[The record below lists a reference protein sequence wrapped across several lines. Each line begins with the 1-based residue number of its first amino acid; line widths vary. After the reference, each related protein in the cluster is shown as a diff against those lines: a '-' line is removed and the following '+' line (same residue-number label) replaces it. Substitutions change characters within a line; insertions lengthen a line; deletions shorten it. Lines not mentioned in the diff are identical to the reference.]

1 MKPLEKTANDLF
13 QHLRTRFSPV
23 TIGDENA
30 EVTTDPMAARFFSFV
45 YEENGE
51 PRGTVSVSIISNRSL
66 KVYFSHDMVESI
78 VNSNNWYGFLKELR
92 FFAKQNL
99 LSFDAR
105 DIQKDQLDTRD
116 FEFIKKNDGPYKEQD
131 VEITESAMYGSKK
144 KSMQKFENATLVV
157 YHKRT
162 VDEEKRGSRSRHI
175 DSIFIESN
183 HERFRFP
190 SNYLNGARAMAVHV
204 SEGGTPYDAIG
215 QHIVSTVVEMQN
227 LAKFARMTRRHAM
240 EDEDAAGIRD
250 RVVETYHAIKRD
262 IMRMQNVNNYRTFA
276 ETFEPTAAATD
287 ADVTALQEKFTR
299 KVWNEQMND
308 LLPSVQR
315 ALEAKVDEADE
326 NATDQDYFE
335 KVAVELGSVLGKTV
349 MLQDYEEG
357 QTYRGMNFVMNGNS
371 IELFQTWKNDGTFS
385 KPVTYLT
392 VDGDEKNLGRFA
404 VWWNNPSD
412 YANDLASAMSDDVN
426 EADIDEN
433 AFNQAAAAA
442 ARAGK
447 DSFEFGGKTY
457 KTKMD
462 KDTAHKLNER
472 SPFKDY
478 RNSMV
483 IYDPATMEVKRT
495 YPMTHG
501 KRASDD
507 AERMDL
513 IATTGDDYMD
523 LVKNKNRMSKD
534 PRIDEASPSVEKT
547 IRNPNFVLLLKK
559 DDAADNMIR
568 TTKFTRADGLLS
580 YIMSDIASRMIGDG
594 ADAVANFASDMSIN
608 IGDEGSSFGTKITPE
623 YKRDKQL
630 AMQLAKRY
638 LDDIKRMATDDEY
651 AATVRKDPK
660 DVYGAKKKRD
670 GGTHESAEA
679 AFENW
684 ANEIFEAT
692 VGTTGTSGTT
702 GTNSSTTNTQV
713 VKALSGGDPAK
724 ARDIKRVSD
733 KLARGQ
739 KLSPAEMPVAG
750 EIAKSV
756 MTTKKPTAAMQAL
769 AQDAHSDLNNDEDLV
784 LEKTLR
790 VKADADYS
798 DDDTTDTQMGSI
810 TVDSDEDRKKRA
822 QKYRDKKPSSIDEDE
837 DLVRESLAL
846 LKRYA
851 GL

>member
-1 MKPLEKTANDLF
+1 MKPLEKTSNDLF

-51 PRGTVSVSIISNRSL
+51 PRGPVSISIISNRSL

-78 VNSNNWYGFLKELR
+78 VNSNDWYGFLKELR

-215 QHIVSTVVEMQN
+215 QHIVSTVTEMQN

-240 EDEDAAGIRD
+240 EDEDAADIRD
-250 RVVETYHAIKRD
+250 RVVETYHAVKRD

-276 ETFEPTAAATD
+276 ETFEPTAAASNS
-287 ADVTALQEKFTR
+287 DVTALQEKFTR

-315 ALEAKVDEADE
+315 ALEAKVDEAD
-326 NATDQDYFE
+326 
-335 KVAVELGSVLGKTV
+335 
-349 MLQDYEEG
+349 
-357 QTYRGMNFVMNGNS
+357 
-371 IELFQTWKNDGTFS
+371 
-385 KPVTYLT
+385 
-392 VDGDEKNLGRFA
+392 
-404 VWWNNPSD
+404 
-412 YANDLASAMSDDVN
+412 
-426 EADIDEN
+426 IDEN

-442 ARAGK
+442 ARAGQ
-447 DSFEFGGKTY
+447 DSFEFNGKTY

-462 KDTAHKLNER
+462 KDTAHKL
-472 SPFKDY
+472 
-478 RNSMV
+478 
-483 IYDPATMEVKRT
+483 
-495 YPMTHG
+495 
-501 KRASDD
+501 
-507 AERMDL
+507 
-513 IATTGDDYMD
+513 
-523 LVKNKNRMSKD
+523 
-534 PRIDEASPSVEKT
+534 DEASPSVEKT

-651 AATVRKDPK
+651 ADTVRKDPK
-660 DVYGAKKKRD
+660 DVYGAKKKRS

-679 AFENW
+679 EFESW

-692 VGTTGTSGTT
+692 VGTTGTTGTT
-702 GTNSSTTNTQV
+702 GSSGSTTNPQV

-739 KLSPAEMPVAG
+739 KLNPAEMPVAG

-769 AQDAHSDLNNDEDLV
+769 AQDTYSDLNDDKDLV

-822 QKYRDKKPSSIDEDE
+822 QKYRDKKLSNMDEDE

>member
-13 QHLRTRFSPV
+13 QNLRTRFSPV

-78 VNSNNWYGFLKELR
+78 VNSNDWYGLLKELR
-92 FFAKQNL
+92 YFAKQNM

-116 FEFIKKNDGPYKEQD
+116 FEFIKKNDGPYKEKD

-162 VDEEKRGSRSRHI
+162 VDEEKRGARSRHI

-215 QHIVSTVVEMQN
+215 QHIVGTVTEMQN

-240 EDEDAAGIRD
+240 EDADAATIRN
-250 RVVETYHAIKRD
+250 RVIETYHGIKKD
-262 IMRMQNVNNYRTFA
+262 IMRMQNVNNYRSFA
-276 ETFEPTAAATD
+276 ETFEPTAAASD

-315 ALEAKVDEADE
+315 ALEATVDEAE
-326 NATDQDYFE
+326 
-335 KVAVELGSVLGKTV
+335 V
-349 MLQDYEEG
+349 
-357 QTYRGMNFVMNGNS
+357 
-371 IELFQTWKNDGTFS
+371 
-385 KPVTYLT
+385 
-392 VDGDEKNLGRFA
+392 
-404 VWWNNPSD
+404 
-412 YANDLASAMSDDVN
+412 
-426 EADIDEN
+426 DEN

-447 DSFEFGGKTY
+447 PEFEFDGKKY

-462 KDTAHKLNER
+462 KETAHKL
-472 SPFKDY
+472 
-478 RNSMV
+478 
-483 IYDPATMEVKRT
+483 
-495 YPMTHG
+495 
-501 KRASDD
+501 
-507 AERMDL
+507 
-513 IATTGDDYMD
+513 
-523 LVKNKNRMSKD
+523 
-534 PRIDEASPSVEKT
+534 DEASPSVEKT
-547 IRNPNFVLLLKK
+547 IKNPNFVLLLKK
-559 DDAADNMIR
+559 DDAADRMIR

-594 ADAVANFASDMSIN
+594 ADAVANFASEMSIN

-630 AMQLAKRY
+630 AMMLAKKY
-638 LDDIKRMATDDEY
+638 LDDIKKMATDEEY

-660 DVYGAKKKRD
+660 DVYGAKKKRA
-670 GGTHESAEA
+670 GGTHESVDA
-679 AFENW
+679 AFEAW
-684 ANEIFEAT
+684 ANEVFEAT
-692 VGTTGTSGTT
+692 VGTVGTSDTT
-702 GTNSSTTNTQV
+702 GTAATTNPQV
-713 VKALSGGDPAK
+713 VKAISGGDPAK
-724 ARDIKRVSD
+724 AREIKRVSD

-769 AQDAHSDLNNDEDLV
+769 AQDAHSDLNDDEDLV

-790 VKADADYS
+790 VKADSDYS
-798 DDDTTDTQMGSI
+798 DNETTDTQMGSI
-810 TVDSDEDRKKRA
+810 TVDSDEERKKRA
-822 QKYRDKKPSSIDEDE
+822 QKYRDKKMLNMEEDNDN

>member
-1 MKPLEKTANDLF
+1 MKPLEKTSNDLF

-51 PRGTVSVSIISNRSL
+51 ARGPVSISIISNRSL

-78 VNSNNWYGFLKELR
+78 VNSNDWYGFLKELR

-215 QHIVSTVVEMQN
+215 QHIVSTVTEMQN

-240 EDEDAAGIRD
+240 EDEDAADIRD
-250 RVVETYHAIKRD
+250 RVVETYHAVKRD

-276 ETFEPTAAATD
+276 ETFEPTAAASNS
-287 ADVTALQEKFTR
+287 DVTALQEKFTR

-315 ALEAKVDEADE
+315 ALEAKVDEAD
-326 NATDQDYFE
+326 
-335 KVAVELGSVLGKTV
+335 
-349 MLQDYEEG
+349 
-357 QTYRGMNFVMNGNS
+357 
-371 IELFQTWKNDGTFS
+371 
-385 KPVTYLT
+385 
-392 VDGDEKNLGRFA
+392 
-404 VWWNNPSD
+404 
-412 YANDLASAMSDDVN
+412 
-426 EADIDEN
+426 IDEN

-442 ARAGK
+442 ARAGQ
-447 DSFEFGGKTY
+447 DSFEFNGKTY

-462 KDTAHKLNER
+462 KDTAHKL
-472 SPFKDY
+472 
-478 RNSMV
+478 
-483 IYDPATMEVKRT
+483 
-495 YPMTHG
+495 
-501 KRASDD
+501 
-507 AERMDL
+507 
-513 IATTGDDYMD
+513 
-523 LVKNKNRMSKD
+523 
-534 PRIDEASPSVEKT
+534 DEASPSVEKT

-608 IGDEGSSFGTKITPE
+608 LGDEGSSFGTKITPE

-651 AATVRKDPK
+651 ADTVRKDPK
-660 DVYGAKKKRD
+660 DVYGAKKKRS

-679 AFENW
+679 EFESW

-692 VGTTGTSGTT
+692 VGTTGTTGTT
-702 GTNSSTTNTQV
+702 GSSGSTTNPQV

-739 KLSPAEMPVAG
+739 KLNPAEMPVAG

-769 AQDAHSDLNNDEDLV
+769 AQDTYSDLNDDKDLV

-822 QKYRDKKPSSIDEDE
+822 QKYRDKKLSNMDEDE

>member
-13 QHLRTRFSPV
+13 QHLRARFSPV

-30 EVTTDPMAARFFSFV
+30 EITTDPMKARFFSFV

-51 PRGTVSVSIISNRSL
+51 SRGTVSVSIISNRSL

-78 VNSNNWYGFLKELR
+78 VNSNDWYGLLKKLR

-116 FEFIKKNDGPYKEQD
+116 FDFIKKNDGPYKEQD

-215 QHIVSTVVEMQN
+215 QHIVGTVTEMQN

-240 EDEDAAGIRD
+240 EDTDAADIRD
-250 RVVETYHAIKRD
+250 RVVETYHAIKKD
-262 IMRMQNVNNYRTFA
+262 IMRMQNVNNYRAFA
-276 ETFEPTAAATD
+276 ETFEPTEASGES
-287 ADVTALQEKFTR
+287 DVTSLQEKFTR
-299 KVWNEQMND
+299 KIWNEQMND

-315 ALEAKVDEADE
+315 ALEAKVDEGRMSDQIIGDSETMSKEDFAKKYGKKMADE
-326 NATDQDYFE
+326 YYE
-335 KVAVELGSVLGKTV
+335 SV
-349 MLQDYEEG
+349 
-357 QTYRGMNFVMNGNS
+357 
-371 IELFQTWKNDGTFS
+371 
-385 KPVTYLT
+385 
-392 VDGDEKNLGRFA
+392 DEA
-404 VWWNNPSD
+404 EV
-412 YANDLASAMSDDVN
+412 
-426 EADIDEN
+426 DEN

-447 DSFEFGGKTY
+447 PEFEFGGKKY

-462 KDTAHKLNER
+462 KETAHKL
-472 SPFKDY
+472 
-478 RNSMV
+478 
-483 IYDPATMEVKRT
+483 
-495 YPMTHG
+495 
-501 KRASDD
+501 
-507 AERMDL
+507 
-513 IATTGDDYMD
+513 
-523 LVKNKNRMSKD
+523 
-534 PRIDEASPSVEKT
+534 DEASPSVEKT

-559 DDAADNMIR
+559 DDDADRMIR

-608 IGDEGSSFGTKITPE
+608 ISDEGSSFGTKITPE

-630 AMQLAKRY
+630 AMQLAKKY

-651 AATVRKDPK
+651 ASTVRKDPK
-660 DVYGAKKKRD
+660 DVYGAKKKRA

-684 ANEIFEAT
+684 ANEVFEAT
-692 VGTTGTSGTT
+692 VGTVGTVGTA
-702 GTNSSTTNTQV
+702 GTKATTNPQV
-713 VKALSGGDPAK
+713 VKAISDGDPDK
-724 ARDIKRVSD
+724 AREIKRVSD

-756 MTTKKPTAAMQAL
+756 MTTKKPVAAMQAL
-769 AQDAHSDLNNDEDLV
+769 AQDAYSDLNSDEDLV

-790 VKADADYS
+790 IKADDDYS
-798 DDDTTDTQMGSI
+798 DDDTADTQMGSI
-810 TVDSDEDRKKRA
+810 TVDSDEERKKRA
-822 QKYRDKKPSSIDEDE
+822 QKYRDKKLSSIDEDE
-837 DLVRESLAL
+837 ELVRESLAL

-851 GL
+851 GM

>member
-1 MKPLEKTANDLF
+1 MKPLEKTSNDLF

-51 PRGTVSVSIISNRSL
+51 SRGTVSISIISNRSL

-78 VNSNNWYGFLKELR
+78 VNSNDWYGFLKELR

-215 QHIVSTVVEMQN
+215 QHIVSTVTEMQN

-240 EDEDAAGIRD
+240 EDGDAADIRD
-250 RVVETYHAIKRD
+250 KVVETYHGIKKD
-262 IMRMQNVNNYRTFA
+262 IMRMQNVNNYKTFA
-276 ETFEPTAAATD
+276 ETFTPTEASGE
-287 ADVTALQEKFTR
+287 ADVSSLQEKFTR

-315 ALEAKVDEADE
+315 ALATESNSETNELRRLAGMSANELDEAGIK
-326 NATDQDYFE
+326 FPR
-335 KVAVELGSVLGKTV
+335 KHVAQAYQIFAKAKNKDALNSEAEALVVDFAIKQLGYSPEDAE
-349 MLQDYEEG
+349 MLAQRAGVKHID
-357 QTYRGMNFVMNGNS
+357 M
-371 IELFQTWKNDGTFS
+371 
-385 KPVTYLT
+385 
-392 VDGDEKNLGRFA
+392 VD
-404 VWWNNPSD
+404 
-412 YANDLASAMSDDVN
+412 

-442 ARAGK
+442 ARAGQ
-447 DSFEFGGKTY
+447 DSFEFDGKTY
-457 KTKMD
+457 KTKMN

-483 IYDPATMEVKRT
+483 IYDPTTMEVKRT
-495 YPMTHG
+495 YPITHG

-507 AERMDL
+507 AKRMNL

-660 DVYGAKKKRD
+660 DVYGAKKKRS

-684 ANEIFEAT
+684 ANEVFEATVGT

-702 GTNSSTTNTQV
+702 ATTNPQV
-713 VKALSGGDPAK
+713 VKAISGGDPAK

-756 MTTKKPTAAMQAL
+756 MTTKKPGAAMQAL
-769 AQDAHSDLNNDEDLV
+769 AQDTYSDLNDDEDLV

-822 QKYRDKKPSSIDEDE
+822 QKYRDKKLSTMDEDE

-851 GL
+851 GI

>member
-1 MKPLEKTANDLF
+1 MKPLEKTSNDLF

-51 PRGTVSVSIISNRSL
+51 ARGTVSVSIISNRSL

-78 VNSNNWYGFLKELR
+78 VNSNDWYGFLKELR

-215 QHIVSTVVEMQN
+215 QHIVSTVTEMQN

-240 EDEDAAGIRD
+240 EDEDAADIRD
-250 RVVETYHAIKRD
+250 RVVETYHAVKRD

-276 ETFEPTAAATD
+276 ETFEPTAAASNS
-287 ADVTALQEKFTR
+287 DVTALQEKFTR

-315 ALEAKVDEADE
+315 ALEAKVDEAD
-326 NATDQDYFE
+326 
-335 KVAVELGSVLGKTV
+335 
-349 MLQDYEEG
+349 
-357 QTYRGMNFVMNGNS
+357 
-371 IELFQTWKNDGTFS
+371 
-385 KPVTYLT
+385 
-392 VDGDEKNLGRFA
+392 
-404 VWWNNPSD
+404 
-412 YANDLASAMSDDVN
+412 
-426 EADIDEN
+426 IDEN

-442 ARAGK
+442 ARAGQ
-447 DSFEFGGKTY
+447 DSFEFNGKTY

-462 KDTAHKLNER
+462 KDTAHKLDER

-483 IYDPATMEVKRT
+483 IYDPTTMEVKRT
-495 YPMTHG
+495 YPITHG

-507 AERMDL
+507 AERLDL

-651 AATVRKDPK
+651 ADTVRKDPK
-660 DVYGAKKKRD
+660 DVYGAKKKRS

-679 AFENW
+679 EFESW

-692 VGTTGTSGTT
+692 VGTVGTT
-702 GTNSSTTNTQV
+702 GTTGPAGARTNPQV
-713 VKALSGGDPAK
+713 VKAISGGDPAK

-739 KLSPAEMPVAG
+739 KLNPAEMPVAG

-769 AQDAHSDLNNDEDLV
+769 AQDTYSDLNDDEDLV

-790 VKADADYS
+790 VKADDDYS

-822 QKYRDKKPSSIDEDE
+822 QKYRDKKLSTMDEDD

>member
-1 MKPLEKTANDLF
+1 MKPLEKTSNDLF

-51 PRGTVSVSIISNRSL
+51 ARGTVSVSIISNRSL

-78 VNSNNWYGFLKELR
+78 VNSNDWYGFLKELR

-215 QHIVSTVVEMQN
+215 QHIVSTVTEMQN

-240 EDEDAAGIRD
+240 EDEDAADIRD
-250 RVVETYHAIKRD
+250 RVVETYHAVKRD

-276 ETFEPTAAATD
+276 ETFEPTAAASNS
-287 ADVTALQEKFTR
+287 DVTALQEKFTR

-315 ALEAKVDEADE
+315 ALEAKVDEAD
-326 NATDQDYFE
+326 
-335 KVAVELGSVLGKTV
+335 
-349 MLQDYEEG
+349 
-357 QTYRGMNFVMNGNS
+357 
-371 IELFQTWKNDGTFS
+371 
-385 KPVTYLT
+385 
-392 VDGDEKNLGRFA
+392 
-404 VWWNNPSD
+404 
-412 YANDLASAMSDDVN
+412 
-426 EADIDEN
+426 IDEN

-442 ARAGK
+442 ARAGQ
-447 DSFEFGGKTY
+447 DSFEFNGKTY

-462 KDTAHKLNER
+462 KDTAHKL
-472 SPFKDY
+472 
-478 RNSMV
+478 
-483 IYDPATMEVKRT
+483 
-495 YPMTHG
+495 
-501 KRASDD
+501 
-507 AERMDL
+507 
-513 IATTGDDYMD
+513 
-523 LVKNKNRMSKD
+523 
-534 PRIDEASPSVEKT
+534 DEASPSVEKT

-651 AATVRKDPK
+651 ADTVRKDPK
-660 DVYGAKKKRD
+660 DVYGAKKKRS

-679 AFENW
+679 EFESW

-692 VGTTGTSGTT
+692 VGTTGTTGTT
-702 GTNSSTTNTQV
+702 GSTTNPQV
-713 VKALSGGDPAK
+713 VKALSGGDSAK

-769 AQDAHSDLNNDEDLV
+769 AQDTYSDLNDDKDLV

-822 QKYRDKKPSSIDEDE
+822 QKYRDKKLSNMDEDE